1 MQGSLEA
8 QQTLGSVGSQG
19 HAISRPHSD
28 LFLAA
33 DPILSQALQ
42 LIQRVRAGEPLHAEA
57 ERRQLL
63 ASFYAGDAMFGASK
77 SWKLASYAL
86 ASWIDEMLVDLPWEG
101 ASWWQNNILEVELFH
116 SRECGKRF
124 FAYANEALQ
133 LADRTC
139 LSLFRDCVVLGFRGM
154 YSTPEQSK
162 ILADELGLPAD
173 LASWLVFTNQA
184 CEELHETAPYFPQ
197 QTEIGGAAPQAL
209 RGPIMWWAVVTAF
222 LTAINVVIYFS

>member
-1 MQGSLEA
+1 
-8 QQTLGSVGSQG
+8 
-19 HAISRPHSD
+19 
-28 LFLAA
+28 
-33 DPILSQALQ
+33 
-42 LIQRVRAGEPLHAEA
+42 
-57 ERRQLL
+57 
-63 ASFYAGDAMFGASK
+63 MFGASK

-86 ASWIDEMLVDLPWEG
+86 ASWIDEMLVDLPWDG

-124 FAYANEALQ
+124 FVYANEALQ

-162 ILADELGLPAD
+162 ILADELGVPTD

-184 CEELHETAPYFPQ
+184 CEELHETAPCFPQ
-197 QTEIGGAAPQAL
+197 QTEICGAAPQAL
-209 RGPIMWWAVVTAF
+209 KGPIMWWAVATGF